1 MARHGVTHTFL
12 PPTALKMLR
21 TVENPQARWPLKL
34 VSVASGGESLGL
46 ELIEWG
52 RKDLGLTINEFY
64 CQTECN
70 MIVSS
75 CSALFDPLIGTMGK
89 AVPGHEVRTEER
101 RVGEEGGS
109 KGRSRWSPSPK
120 KKKAKIYIGDI
131 SVNEQEKNKK

>member
-64 CQTECN
+64 GQTECN

-75 CSALFDPLIGTMGK
+75 CSALFDPPIGTMGK
-89 AVPGHEVRTEER
+89 AVPGHPVNIVADFGKPVTHGASGNDG
-101 RVGEEGGS
+101 VL
-109 KGRSRWSPSPK
+109 SPDPV
-120 KKKAKIYIGDI
+120 IFL
-131 SVNEQEKNKK
+131 NFLQHPEHTQE